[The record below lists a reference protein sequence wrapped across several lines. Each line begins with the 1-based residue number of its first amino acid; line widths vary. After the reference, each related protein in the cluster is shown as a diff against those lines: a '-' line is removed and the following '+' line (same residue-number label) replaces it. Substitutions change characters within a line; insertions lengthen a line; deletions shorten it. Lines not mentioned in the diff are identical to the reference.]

1 MPLQHVSAIR
11 LFSGHGCGNWLG
23 ARCALRGL
31 KGRDC
36 GDRKTQV
43 LVNPQIR
50 QISDGTGK
58 RLDMSCRHWG
68 TETQFTTPLASQN
81 DNRLPSSRHACLLL
95 DVLPCL
101 HSLSCTRTPSL
112 WLVSRRTRP
121 SLRWLVVPL
130 KLEVRGVQLPSKL
143 PHRFWR
149 RASCWGHGG
158 GWVLRR

>member
-11 LFSGHGCGNWLG
+11 LLSGHGCGNWLG

-31 KGRDC
+31 KCRDC

-58 RLDMSCRHWG
+58 RLDMSCRHWV
-68 TETQFTTPLASQN
+68 TETPFTTPLASQN
-81 DNRLPSSRHACLLL
+81 DNRLLVTHVYYLMFYHFCI
-95 DVLPCL
+95 
-101 HSLSCTRTPSL
+101 SLSCTRTPSL

-149 RASCWGHGG
+149 RASY
-158 GWVLRR
+158 